1 MPCVLPVLSLKLMG
15 VLKHGGGH
23 TSYVRFS
30 FIMSALGIITS
41 FLAIAAILVLLQNA
55 GHSVGWGIQFQEP
68 IFLIIII
75 LLLTI
80 FAANEWGL
88 INISLPY
95 WLGGKIDNIVQKQD
109 DHTPI
114 GNFITGAFATILATP
129 CTAPYLGTAISFSLS
144 QGNFAIFL
152 TFFFMGL
159 GLASPYLFFSIF
171 PNLVTKL
178 PKPGQWMIKVKHF
191 FGYLLFA
198 TALWFIYVLNS
209 QIGFF
214 SAIILLTIILIIFT
228 IMRIF
233 NFKEK
238 KPFYSY
244 MVLSLFVLSIIIP
257 LQLSQNIVNEIPHD
271 KLWKKF
277 DEKQI
282 SKYVNEGSV
291 VFVDVTA
298 EWCLTCKFNK
308 STTMHSDR
316 IMKILMRDDVV
327 AMIADYTSPDKH
339 IESFLKR
346 NNKYGIPF
354 NIIYGPNAPKGIA
367 QPELLD
373 SDFLIE
379 SFKKAGLKDLKD

>member
-1 MPCVLPVLSLKLMG
+1 MG
-15 VLKHGGGH
+15 VLKHGGGQ

-41 FLAIAAILVLLQNA
+41 FLFIAAILVLMQNA
-55 GHSVGWGIQFQEP
+55 GHSIGWGIQFQEP
-68 IFLIIII
+68 IFLIILI
-75 LLLTI
+75 LLLSI

-88 INISLPY
+88 VNISLPY
-95 WLGGKIDNIVQKQD
+95 WLGGKIDNVVQKQD
-109 DHTPI
+109 NHTPI

-129 CTAPYLGTAISFSLS
+129 CTAPYLGTAISFSLA

-198 TALWFIYVLNS
+198 TALWFMYVLNS

-214 SAIILLTIILIIFT
+214 SALLLLIMICIILVFLKS
-228 IMRIF
+228 
-233 NFKEK
+233 FKAREK
-238 KPFYSY
+238 KPTLKY
-244 MVLSLFVLSIIIP
+244 LIISLFVLSIILP
-257 LQLSQNIVNEIPHD
+257 LQFSQNLAGQVSHD
-271 KLWKKF
+271 ELWVKF
-277 DEKQI
+277 DEEKI
-282 SKYVNEGSV
+282 SKYVDDGLI

-308 STTMHSDR
+308 STTIHSDK

-327 AMIADYTSPDKH
+327 AVIADYTSPDKD
-339 IESFLKR
+339 IESFLQR

-354 NIIYGPNAPKGIA
+354 NIIYGPNTPKGIP

-379 SFKKAGLKDLKD
+379 SFKKAGLNNIK